1 MFDSCFKTSAVCC
14 RVAGVVSVR
23 DVLATVSP
31 CKVTAT
37 VVVTGVRAVD
47 LVRVGL
53 GVLDG
58 FVLNF
63 SAAILKADGLRFKS
77 TERFFF
83 GGLGGSSEVTSNCE

>member
-1 MFDSCFKTSAVCC
+1 M
-14 RVAGVVSVR
+14 VSVH

-31 CKVTAT
+31 CKVAAT

-47 LVRVGL
+47 LVRVGR

-63 SAAILKADGLRFKS
+63 SAAILEADGLRFKS
-77 TERFFF
+77 TERFSLV
-83 GGLGGSSEVTSNCE
+83 GLAGRPR

>member
-1 MFDSCFKTSAVCC
+1 M
-14 RVAGVVSVR
+14 VSVR
-23 DVLATVSP
+23 DVVAAMLLCDVVAI
-31 CKVTAT
+31 
-37 VVVTGVRAVD
+37 VVVAGVRAAD
-47 LVRVGL
+47 LVRVGR

-63 SAAILKADGLRFKS
+63 SAAILEADGLRFKS